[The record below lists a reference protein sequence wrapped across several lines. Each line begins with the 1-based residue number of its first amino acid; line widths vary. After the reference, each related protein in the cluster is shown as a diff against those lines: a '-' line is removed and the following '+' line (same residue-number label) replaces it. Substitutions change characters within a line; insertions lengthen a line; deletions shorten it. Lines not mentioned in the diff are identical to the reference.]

1 MSKRTHPAKYAKI
14 STEVPMIFIQKRLEL
29 IKMVTIDKSQISPAG
44 RKLGIKESTA
54 KLIIKRFRET
64 GTIFEKKYV
73 DS

>member
-1 MSKRTHPAKYAKI
+1 
-14 STEVPMIFIQKRLEL
+14 
-29 IKMVTIDKSQISPAG
+29 MVTIDKSQISPAG